1 MPKRVLVP
9 MDGSPVSEGA
19 LRYALTER
27 PDAELTV
34 LHVISHNGAAAFA
47 EVPETMRL
55 GYELADSETERLFAE
70 ATQLAADHGCELTT
84 AVACGQLRDA
94 IVEYATEHE
103 IDHIVMGSH
112 ARSGVRRLL
121 RGSVAEMV
129 IRRAR
134 TPVTVVPLQA
144 NDERR

>member
-1 MPKRVLVP
+1 MPKRILVP

-19 LRYALTER
+19 LRYALAEC
-27 PDAELTV
+27 PDADLTV
-34 LHVISHNGAAAFA
+34 LHVISHTGAVGFA

-55 GYELADSETERLFAE
+55 GYEFADYETERLFAE
-70 ATQLAADHGCELTT
+70 ATRLAAEHGRELTT
-84 AVACGQLRDA
+84 AVASGQLRDA
-94 IVEYATEHE
+94 IVEYATQHD

-134 TPVTVVPLQA
+134 TPVTVVPRPA
-144 NDERR
+144 NDRGP